1 MSEDC
6 QPQKC
11 PEGIPMWV
19 MTFADLMSLLLAFF
33 VLLFSFSEMDAQKY
47 KQVAGSMKE
56 AFGVQRQV
64 KVKDPPKGVNVI
76 AREFSPG
83 RTEPT
88 PLNQVKQS
96 TIDDFHPF
104 PVLGERK
111 EEIPDTEKEEI
122 EKEAE
127 KIRLA
132 LEEEIREGLIEV
144 ETHGRKI
151 VIRIREKGSFPSGSA
166 RLIRPFRKVIDKMVK
181 ALEHTHGEIVVAGHT
196 DDQPIHTARFRS
208 NWELSASRAVTVIEE
223 LTRSGR
229 IDPKRFRIA
238 AYGDTRPI
246 AGNDTPEGRAQN
258 RRVEVTLVYGKDIPK
273 KLDALK
279 LLEKAEQ
286 KRKAGPGAEQVR
298 PADGVTPDMKEPNP

>member
-1 MSEDC
+1 
-6 QPQKC
+6 
-11 PEGIPMWV
+11 MWV

-76 AREFSPG
+76 AQEFTPG

-96 TIDDFHPF
+96 TIDDFHPY
-104 PVLGERK
+104 PVLGERYT
-111 EEIPDTEKEEI
+111 EIPDAEKEEI

-127 KIRLA
+127 KIKLA

-151 VIRIREKGSFPSGSA
+151 IIRIREKGSFPSGSA
-166 RLIRPFRKVIDKMVK
+166 QLIRPFRKVIDKMVK
-181 ALEHTHGEIVVAGHT
+181 ALEHTHGDIVVAGHT
-196 DDQPIHTARFRS
+196 DNRPIHTARFRS

-223 LTRSGR
+223 LTRSGH
-229 IDPKRFRIA
+229 IDPNRFQIA
-238 AYGDTRPI
+238 AFGDTQPI
-246 AGNDTPEGRAQN
+246 ATNDTPEGRAQN

-286 KRKAGPGAEQVR
+286 NREAGAGVTAAEQ
-298 PADGVTPDMKEPNP
+298 PDDITPSVKEPNQ